1 MESLIRG
8 IHKFQTTYFSSHQDL
23 FQRLAKQQQ
32 PEALFISCS
41 DSRVSP
47 TMLTQ
52 SPPGEIFI
60 LRNAGNIVPP
70 HGASNSG
77 EAAAVEY
84 GVSAL
89 GVRDII
95 LCGHTRCG
103 AMKALLHP
111 EQVAGLPAVA
121 AWLSHAEATRR
132 IVKENYAELDDE
144 ARLLAAV
151 KENVLVQL
159 ENLRTHPAVAS
170 GLARKEVHLHGW
182 VYEIETGQV
191 SSYDP
196 AGGRFV
202 PLVKAAEDEAAD
214 GASI

>member
-1 MESLIRG
+1 MENLVRG
-8 IHKFQTTYFSSHQDL
+8 IHQFQTTYFCSHQEL
-23 FQRLAKQQQ
+23 FERLAKQQR

-52 SPPGEIFI
+52 SRPGDIFI

-70 HGASNSG
+70 HGASNGG
-77 EAAAVEY
+77 EAATIEYAVA
-84 GVSAL
+84 AL

-95 LCGHTRCG
+95 LCGHSHCG

-111 EQVAGLPAVA
+111 EMVAELPAVA
-121 AWLSHAEATRR
+121 AWLGHAEATRR

-144 ARLLAAV
+144 ARLLTAV
-151 KENVLVQL
+151 RENVLVQL
-159 ENLRTHPAVAS
+159 EHLRTHPVVAS
-170 GLARKEVHLHGW
+170 RLARKEVHLHGW

-191 SSYDP
+191 WSYDP
-196 AGGRFV
+196 AGGQFV
-202 PLVKAAEDEAAD
+202 PLVEAAEAEAAD
-214 GASI
+214 SASI